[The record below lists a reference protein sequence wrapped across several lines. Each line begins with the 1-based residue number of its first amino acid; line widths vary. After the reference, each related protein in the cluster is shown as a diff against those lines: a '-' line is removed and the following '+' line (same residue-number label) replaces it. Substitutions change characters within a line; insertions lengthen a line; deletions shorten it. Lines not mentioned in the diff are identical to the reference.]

1 MHGPSKKAYSRK
13 IIVFFGL
20 YPTIYPINFIMD
32 PAALHVRLR
41 DQVRTLL
48 PSINNNSWFCHN
60 GNKFMKLS
68 NTLAIPEQQFAMMGI
83 RFEDNETLP
92 TFDFEKFSKY
102 LSLSDNARNQNLTT
116 INEKRAALN
125 TLRSEFHSVKT
136 ELAQTKSEVIKLDD
150 ENQKLGLSTLE
161 AEKRSL
167 TAENRCAIL
176 ESELNSKDIELKA
189 KTEQITRLQADAQP
203 ARSSFLTSPKAKVI
217 IPVSTIAA
225 LEITAYKMN
234 KPKLA
239 PSYWCRKAWN
249 VIFSSSDANLSQ
261 PEKETASS
269 NIVDTRPI
277 FDVSVNSEYKS
288 VQLEAVSPNPPTG
301 LIRPPFI
308 SVFSFIF

>member
-13 IIVFFGL
+13 IIIFFGL

-125 TLRSEFHSVKT
+125 TLRSEFHSLKS
-136 ELAQTKSEVIKLDD
+136 ELAEMKSHFD
-150 ENQKLGLSTLE
+150 T

-167 TAENRCAIL
+167 TAESRCETL
-176 ESELNSKDIELKA
+176 EFELNSKDIELKA
-189 KTEQITRLQADAQP
+189 KTEQIARLQADAQP

-225 LEITAYKMN
+225 LEITAYKMD

-239 PSYWCRKAWN
+239 PSYWCRKAWDI
-249 VIFSSSDANLSQ
+249 IFSSSDANLSQ

-269 NIVDTRPI
+269 NIGETRPI

-288 VQLEAVSPNPPTG
+288 VQLQGVSPNPPTD

>member
-1 MHGPSKKAYSRK
+1 MFAKSDQPRAFCMGSREFLQAADGMPFDCNGRTFLK
-13 IIVFFGL
+13 IDGW
-20 YPTIYPINFIMD
+20 
-32 PAALHVRLR
+32 ALPVTQLGR
-41 DQVRTLL
+41 
-48 PSINNNSWFCHN
+48 
-60 GNKFMKLS
+60 
-68 NTLAIPEQQFAMMGI
+68 AGI
-83 RFEDNETLP
+83 
-92 TFDFEKFSKY
+92 
-102 LSLSDNARNQNLTT
+102 NLTKT
-116 INEKRAALN
+116 YLN
-125 TLRSEFHSVKT
+125 QPIPISIGDTTSISCNNIETDIPKILNSFVKEDRNRIKLKT
-136 ELAQTKSEVIKLDD
+136 ECDSLKSELAQTKSEVIKLDD
-150 ENQKLGLSTLE
+150 ENRKLGLSTLE

-189 KTEQITRLQADAQP
+189 KTEQIARLQADAQP

-234 KPKLA
+234 NPKLA
-239 PSYWCRKAWN
+239 PSYWCRKAWG

-269 NIVDTRPI
+269 NIGDTRPI

-288 VQLEAVSPNPPTG
+288 VQLQVVSPNPPTD

>member
-41 DQVRTLL
+41 DQVRNLL

-92 TFDFEKFSKY
+92 TFDFEKFNKY

-125 TLRSEFHSVKT
+125 TLRSEFHSLKS
-136 ELAQTKSEVIKLDD
+136 ELAEMKSHFD
-150 ENQKLGLSTLE
+150 T

-167 TAENRCAIL
+167 TAESRCETL
-176 ESELNSKDIELKA
+176 EFELNSKDIELKA
-189 KTEQITRLQADAQP
+189 KTEQIARLQADAQP

-225 LEITAYKMN
+225 LEITAYKMD

-239 PSYWCRKAWN
+239 PSYWCRKAWG

-269 NIVDTRPI
+269 NIGETKPI

-288 VQLEAVSPNPPTG
+288 VQLQGVSPNPPTD

>member
-1 MHGPSKKAYSRK
+1 MFAKSDQPRAFCMDSREFTQAADGMPFCCNGRTFLK
-13 IIVFFGL
+13 IDGW
-20 YPTIYPINFIMD
+20 
-32 PAALHVRLR
+32 ALPVTQLGR
-41 DQVRTLL
+41 
-48 PSINNNSWFCHN
+48 
-60 GNKFMKLS
+60 
-68 NTLAIPEQQFAMMGI
+68 AGI
-83 RFEDNETLP
+83 
-92 TFDFEKFSKY
+92 
-102 LSLSDNARNQNLTT
+102 NLTET
-116 INEKRAALN
+116 YLNQPIPISIGDTTAISCNNIETDIPKILN
-125 TLRSEFHSVKT
+125 TFVREDRNRVNLKTEFHSLKT

-150 ENQKLGLSTLE
+150 ENRKLGLSTLE

-167 TAENRCAIL
+167 TAESRCETL
-176 ESELNSKDIELKA
+176 EFELNSKDIELKA
-189 KTEQITRLQADAQP
+189 KTEQIARLQADVQP

-234 KPKLA
+234 NPKLA
-239 PSYWCRKAWN
+239 PSYWCRKAWG

-269 NIVDTRPI
+269 NIGETKPI

-288 VQLEAVSPNPPTG
+288 VQLQGVSPNPPTA